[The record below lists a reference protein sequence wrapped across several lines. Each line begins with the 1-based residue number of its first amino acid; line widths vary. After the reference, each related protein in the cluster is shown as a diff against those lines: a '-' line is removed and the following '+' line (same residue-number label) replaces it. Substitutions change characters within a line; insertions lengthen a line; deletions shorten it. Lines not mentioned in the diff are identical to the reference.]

1 MPTFCILVNI
11 LLANQRSKS
20 YKGQMICRLINR
32 QRNTSCSQQSQPGHR
47 HLTSQFG
54 KLPLMG
60 TSKRLNSTWPLDG
73 GLAVGSHWVVMSEEP
88 LQATQAISDLVTKA
102 IPDDERLWV
111 PQADKIWFRPLILN
125 TTNGEWVNLLRIAK
139 GGVMNRHRHPA
150 PVYGYVLKG
159 EWRYLEHDWVAK
171 PGTFVFEPPGEIHT
185 LVVDE
190 EVEEMITLFHV
201 FGALVYYDEDDN
213 LIQHDDVH
221 TKIEMCR
228 AHFEQVGLGADY
240 VKQFIR

>member
-1 MPTFCILVNI
+1 MIWQWGLI
-11 LLANQRSKS
+11 GLLCQKNHCKPR
-20 YKGQMICRLINR
+20 RL
-32 QRNTSCSQQSQPGHR
+32 S
-47 HLTSQFG
+47 LTS
-54 KLPLMG
+54 LP
-60 TSKRLNSTWPLDG
+60 RLSLT
-73 GLAVGSHWVVMSEEP
+73 
-88 LQATQAISDLVTKA
+88 T
-102 IPDDERLWV
+102 ERLWV

-221 TKIEMCR
+221 TKIEM
-228 AHFEQVGLGADY
+228 
-240 VKQFIR
+240 